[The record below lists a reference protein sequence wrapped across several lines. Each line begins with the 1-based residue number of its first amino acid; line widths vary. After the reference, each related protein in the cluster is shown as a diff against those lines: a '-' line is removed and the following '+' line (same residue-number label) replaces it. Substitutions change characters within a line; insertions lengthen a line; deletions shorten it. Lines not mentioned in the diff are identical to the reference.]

1 LLLGC
6 CYCFAAPVCYVV
18 KAISSAP
25 VYIRLA
31 AITPEGNYSGNIVL
45 STENAASVDVLMP
58 TSTVSPAPLIITADN
73 ITKPFGAVNPPLTVT
88 YSGFVNNDGVAQLT
102 SKPVVTTTA
111 LAQSPLGEY
120 PITVSDAVSPNYT
133 FTYIP
138 GILTIEPSL
147 SALSIPNTFTPNG
160 DGINDTWEIKYLD
173 YYPKSTVNI
182 FNRWGQKVFSS
193 IGYPTPWDGTY
204 KGTVLPS
211 GTYYYIIDP
220 KNGQTV
226 FSGWLAIIR

>member
-1 LLLGC
+1 MLI
-6 CYCFAAPVCYVV
+6 PP
-18 KAISSAP
+18 SP
-25 VYIRLA
+25 
-31 AITPEGNYSGNIVL
+31 
-45 STENAASVDVLMP
+45 
-58 TSTVSPAPLIITADN
+58 VSPAPLTITADN

-88 YSGFVNNDGVAQLT
+88 YSGFVNNDGTAQLS

-111 LAQSPLGEY
+111 LTQSPPGQY

-138 GILTIEPSL
+138 GMFTIEPSL
-147 SALSIPNTFTPNG
+147 SSLSIPNTLTPNG

-182 FNRWGQKVFSS
+182 FDRWGQKVLSS
-193 IGYPTPWDGTY
+193 IGYPIPWDGTY
-204 KGTVLPS
+204 KGTVVPS

-220 KNGQTV
+220 KNGQAV